1 VPPDQL
7 PAWVVACDIGV
18 VPASNDY
25 GHPMKLMDYAAA
37 GLPAVAPDLAPVR
50 EVVEDGVT
58 GLLFPPDDV
67 RALALALRRLIRDP
81 GMRRAMGAR
90 ARCGAENGTW
100 RARARQLLS
109 LVTAEPPAAAL
120 VSS

>member
-1 VPPDQL
+1 
-7 PAWVVACDIGV
+7 
-18 VPASNDY
+18 
-25 GHPMKLMDYAAA
+25 MKLMDYAAA

-67 RALALALRRLIRDP
+67 RALSLALRRLIRDP
-81 GMRRAMGAR
+81 GMRRAMGER
-90 ARCGAENGTW
+90 ARGVAENGSW

-109 LVTAEPPAAAL
+109 LVTAEPHAAAL